1 MSGYTVI
8 AGMNL
13 LLLYLPIGFVQSKH
27 QIAKTNLIDAINGKC
42 ANARRASKAA
52 AKSQ

>member
-13 LLLYLPIGFVQSKH
+13 LLLYLPTGLVQSKY
-27 QIAKTNLIDAINGKC
+27 QIAKTNLIDAINDKC
-42 ANARRASKAA
+42 TNARRASKVA